1 MAFSVDVLVIGI
13 ISPALL
19 PKSELQQLYCS
30 RCFEHRTVLAV
41 VTGEKGPSVSLPPP
55 VLRPLCFFLVS
66 PQVEMAEETGVWA
79 PTESGKRHS
88 CGRISA
94 QKSGRFPLLKW
105 LLQKLAMAQLMNLTV
120 SQRGSLLVG
129 PNCQP
134 SQARLKIPKRPPQF
148 MPPPLSKAST
158 SPIPLLKG
166 AFTQVE
172 VGSPNLPFAR

>member
-1 MAFSVDVLVIGI
+1 RWSETVVAKRLFVRR
-13 ISPALL
+13 
-19 PKSELQQLYCS
+19 SELQQLYCS

-88 CGRISA
+88 CGPISA

-105 LLQKLAMAQLMNLTV
+105 LLQKLAMARLMNLT
-120 SQRGSLLVG
+120 
-129 PNCQP
+129 
-134 SQARLKIPKRPPQF
+134 ARLKIPKRPPQV
-148 MPPPLSKAST
+148 MPPPLSKARLLRWRL
-158 SPIPLLKG
+158 SPPICPLRGRQPHCTKG
-166 AFTQVE
+166 EDGRGWGEQYGKTM
-172 VGSPNLPFAR
+172 R